1 MQVFVNKVDT
11 QNIAISMNAM
21 PGALSKKVLTPVM
34 NNLSSVA
41 SKKMKRNLKKV
52 ARRQRKGDRW
62 KNTGA
67 LMASIGVKPTKVMK
81 SGALFGGAGV
91 RRSQQFAKN
100 KLKTVRRRVERL
112 TYFGLKK
119 VPRGSV
125 KLATAKANSGP
136 RGQRQIR
143 PSNYAHLV
151 ERGHGGPIQARA
163 YPFVGPTAIEM
174 TSYFRANA
182 PRMLRARWKPALT
195 QLGNRYNRTISRGR

>member
-1 MQVFVNKVDT
+1 MQIFVNKIDT
-11 QNIAISMNAM
+11 QNIAISMAAM
-21 PGALSKKVLTPVM
+21 PGALANKVMTPVM

-41 SKKMKRNLKKV
+41 AKKMKVNLKKV

-67 LMASIGVKPTKVMK
+67 LMASIGTKPTKVMK

-100 KLKTVRRRVERL
+100 KLKTVRERVAKL

-125 KLATAKANSGP
+125 RLATAKSNSGP
-136 RGQRQIR
+136 RGQNQIR

-151 ERGHGGPIQARA
+151 ERGHGGPIQAKA

-174 TSYFRANA
+174 SSYVRANA
-182 PRMLRARWKPALT
+182 PKMLQAKWGPALT
-195 QLGNRYNRTISRGR
+195 QLGNRYNRTVTRGR